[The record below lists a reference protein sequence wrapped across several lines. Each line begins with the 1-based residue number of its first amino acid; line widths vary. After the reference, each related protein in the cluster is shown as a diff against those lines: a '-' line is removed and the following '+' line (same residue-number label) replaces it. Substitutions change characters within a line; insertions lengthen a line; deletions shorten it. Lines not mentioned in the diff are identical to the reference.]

1 MEETEGERTLKEQA
15 TDGEGR
21 MVMIRS
27 DEADSDKHGQWK
39 NAEYGSKF
47 KGKVPI
53 VAIAQ

>member
-27 DEADSDKHGQWK
+27 DEADSDKHGQ
-39 NAEYGSKF
+39 
-47 KGKVPI
+47 
-53 VAIAQ
+53 